1 MIRRPPRSTRTD
13 TLFPYT
19 TLFRSSLEQCDGA
32 QNAPGRIRTDFDA
45 AVRQQ
50 ASAGSQP
57 LKGLRIGVPAEF
69 FNAGLST
76 DVASALDSALQS
88 FESLGAVR
96 FALSLPRPALS
107 FPTPSVI
114 APPPASSTLSHHPG
128 VPSGPPP
135 PPTHP

>member
-1 MIRRPPRSTRTD
+1 MSGFDPRDST
-13 TLFPYT
+13 
-19 TLFRSSLEQCDGA
+19 SLEQCDGA

-69 FNAGLST
+69 FNAGLAT
-76 DVASALDSALQS
+76 DVAAAVESALQT

-96 FALSLPRPALS
+96 VDISMRSEEHTSELQSLMRISYAV
-107 FPTPSVI
+107 F
-114 APPPASSTLSHHPG
+114 
-128 VPSGPPP
+128 
-135 PPTHP
+135 